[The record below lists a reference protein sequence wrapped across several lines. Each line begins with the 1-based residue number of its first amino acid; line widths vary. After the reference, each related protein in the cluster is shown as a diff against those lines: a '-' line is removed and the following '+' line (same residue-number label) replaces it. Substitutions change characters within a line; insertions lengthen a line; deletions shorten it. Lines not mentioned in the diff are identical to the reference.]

1 MATMETTSSF
11 ASTEPS
17 SSYFDD
23 TSPYNSTGTNA
34 STTVLTATELP
45 FVIEIFAPLLLLE
58 LITVVTCNLVLM
70 ALVIKARKVNNN
82 TNIYLFSLSL
92 SSLLFSV
99 NLFSLMAT
107 VFARQWILG
116 HDFCYINNFIYNI
129 SFTTILP
136 IHTLISRERY
146 KVIKDPLKYSKAS
159 TKKAY
164 ISNAIIWSFSS
175 VISLTSV
182 LWYAVRYP
190 LSDAHQMSGI
200 ECYFVLHLIKSEHTI
215 SLVEVLVISLFS
227 GLWLISF
234 SIFTMS
240 HYVMVLREL
249 HRLSKLRT
257 EARILSDSNV
267 LMINQHDKPLQYTA
281 EERAAKSLAFM
292 FVFEFIC
299 SFTSLLIFSA
309 LSLMGLV
316 SNSNKNPSAAAII
329 ASLSISMLPGINPLI
344 LFISNKRFRKR
355 IKGLLK
361 CELTPE
367 FEETTD
373 HYHHLDEA
381 DTIHLPSAAAPGV
394 VGNAQTTRRRRS
406 LFIINKSKDVNVENQ
421 LQARAPCSTDPELSN
436 ANQEEPKDASE
447 LIDKEQD
454 VTTSPKTLAQRNA
467 SIATIGAIDVK
478 ISDEGCAASHDKD
491 GTKFNVSD
499 IFGSLDQ
506 DS

>member
-1 MATMETTSSF
+1 M
-11 ASTEPS
+11 
-17 SSYFDD
+17 
-23 TSPYNSTGTNA
+23 
-34 STTVLTATELP
+34 
-45 FVIEIFAPLLLLE
+45 
-58 LITVVTCNLVLM
+58 
-70 ALVIKARKVNNN
+70 NNN

-92 SSLLFSV
+92 SSLLFTI
-99 NLFSLMAT
+99 NLFSLMVT

-116 HDFCYINNFIYNI
+116 QDFCYINDFIYHL
-129 SFTTILP
+129 SFSPILP
-136 IHTLISRERY
+136 IHALISRERY

-164 ISNAIIWSFSS
+164 ILNAIVWSFSS

-182 LWYAVRYP
+182 IWYAVRNP
-190 LSDAHQMSGI
+190 LSDAQQLLGI
-200 ECYFVLHLIKSEHTI
+200 ECYFALHLIKSEHTI
-215 SLVEVLVISLFS
+215 SLVEILVISLFS

-257 EARILSDSNV
+257 QVRILSNSSI
-267 LMINQHDKPLQYTA
+267 LRINQHDKPLHYTA

-292 FVFEFIC
+292 FLFEFVC
-299 SFTSLLIFSA
+299 SLMSLLI
-309 LSLMGLV
+309 LSVLGLMSLL
-316 SNSNKNPSAAAII
+316 SNSNEDPSAAAIVVL
-329 ASLSISMLPGINPLI
+329 LSISMLPGINPLI

-373 HYHHLDEA
+373 HYHHFDET
-381 DTIHLPSAAAPGV
+381 DIVHLPPTAPGAASD
-394 VGNAQTTRRRRS
+394 GHTTRRRRS
-406 LFIINKSKDVNVENQ
+406 LFVINKSKNVNVGNQ
-421 LQARAPCSTDPELSN
+421 LQARASCSMDPELRN
-436 ANQEEPKDASE
+436 ATQEETKDASE
-447 LIDKEQD
+447 VKEQD
-454 VTTSPKTLAQRNA
+454 VTDSLKTLAQRNA
-467 SIATIGAIDVK
+467 SIASVGAVHVK
-478 ISDEGCAASHDKD
+478 INDESCAASHDKEAVD
-491 GTKFNVSD
+491 GTSVSD